1 MKRFEGRVAVVTGGA
16 SGIGRGM
23 TQAFAAERM
32 RVVVADIEEPA
43 LASATAALR
52 AGGADAI
59 GVRCDVTSPKS
70 VAELA
75 ERALAQYGA
84 VHVVC
89 NNAGVAGAGS
99 APSSWAAPLEDWK
112 WLIDVNLWGVIHGVR
127 SFMPILAQ
135 QEEAHVVNTASMAGL
150 IPGGGIYG
158 ITKHAVVALSESLYR
173 ECQML
178 APRVGVSVLCPGWV
192 NTRIMESERNRPE
205 GPRPT
210 PDAAFAAQRDAMLKM
225 VDGLIKGGL
234 DPRRVGEMVV
244 AAMRSGRFYVL
255 THPWQHMVRERMEAI
270 LADGTPPQVLPLSDD
285 GR

>member
-1 MKRFEGRVAVVTGGA
+1 V
-16 SGIGRGM
+16 
-23 TQAFAAERM
+23 
-32 RVVVADIEEPA
+32 
-43 LASATAALR
+43 LASAAAALK

-59 GVRCDVTSPKS
+59 GVRCDVTDPKS
-70 VAELA
+70 VAALA
-75 ERALAQYGA
+75 ERALSQFGA

-112 WLIDVNLWGVIHGVR
+112 WVIDVNLWGVIHGVR

-135 QEEAHVVNTASMAGL
+135 QDEAHVVNTASMAGL
-150 IPGGGIYG
+150 VPGGGIYG
-158 ITKHAVVALSESLYR
+158 VTKHAVVALSESLYR
-173 ECQML
+173 ECQLL

-210 PDAAFAAQRDAMLKM
+210 PDAAFAAQRDAMLKL

-234 DPRRVGEMVV
+234 DPRRVGEIVV

-270 LADGTPPQVLPLSDD
+270 LADGPPAEVSPPPGEGLPRLEPAKP
-285 GR
+285 G